1 MSLRTFAKRGALCA
15 ALFLTLSAGNCDKQG
30 INARYA
36 VESVPDEY
44 RQCFAGMGINVRD
57 YETDGRIL
65 WKDAQRLIVDL
76 KADNNALRRCGRST
90 IAWVDKQHAALNR
103 YLGQ

>member
-1 MSLRTFAKRGALCA
+1 MTLKIFAKRGALCA
-15 ALFLTLSAGNCDKQG
+15 ALLLTLTAAKCDQAGIDT
-30 INARYA
+30 RYA
-36 VESVPDEY
+36 LERVPDEY

-57 YETDGRIL
+57 YETGGKVL

-90 IAWVDKQHAALNR
+90 ISWVDKQHAALNR

>member
-1 MSLRTFAKRGALCA
+1 MNWTTFVKRGALGA
-15 ALFLTLSAGNCDKQG
+15 ALILALSAAKCDKQG
-30 INARYA
+30 VDAKYA
-36 VESVPDEY
+36 VERVPDEY

-57 YETDGRIL
+57 YETGGKIL

-90 IAWVDKQHAALNR
+90 IAWVDAQHAALNR
-103 YLGQ
+103 YLGR